1 MCKFLLLCL
10 FILCSQ
16 INAANDASYRKP
28 TISFNPVSG
37 RNFICYY
44 SSEKTLEIT
53 NTKEKKM
60 VSVAMPDRVASM
72 VSAKDCIV
80 VFTLDG
86 KIIVVDEKG
95 GIICRDEINGL
106 IISSVS
112 LNRHQNM
119 HFAILVS
126 VEDGKIE
133 EELKSQ
139 VWYGTV
145 KDGKI
150 DYIKSPEN
158 FTFGSLSYYLKT
170 LWFTNDKIAKKIP
183 FPK

>member
-1 MCKFLLLCL
+1 MCKSLLLFL
-10 FILCSQ
+10 FLCSQ
-16 INAANDASYRKP
+16 INAADDASYRKP
-28 TISFNPVSG
+28 TISFSPVSG

-60 VSVAMPDRVASM
+60 FSVAMPDRVASM
-72 VSAKDCIV
+72 VSAKDYIL

-95 GIICRDEINGL
+95 EIICRDEINGL

-112 LNRHQNM
+112 LKGEKNM
-119 HFAILVS
+119 FFAILVS

-133 EELKSQ
+133 EELKGQ

-145 KDGKI
+145 KNGKI
-150 DYIKSPEN
+150 DYVKSPEN
-158 FTFGSLSYYLKT
+158 FTFGSLSYSLET
-170 LWFTNDKIAKKIP
+170 LWFINDKIAKKIS